1 MHPRDAGPVAV
12 ELSPATP
19 RGKAR
24 SGLAAFF
31 AHVGIAS
38 ADLDARLLVCAAC
51 GIDHAG
57 LVRDP
62 DAPLGA
68 AADALT
74 RLAGERIRRVPVFRL
89 LGRREFWGLDF
100 AISPAVLDPR
110 PDTEGVVGAVL
121 DAMGGR
127 RSEPLRLLDLG
138 TGSGAILCAL
148 LHELPGAFG
157 IGIDRSKGACRVAH
171 ANLAALG
178 LGPRGKIVCGSWGA
192 AISARFD
199 VVVSNP
205 PYIPRGDL
213 AGLDREVREHDPLAA
228 LDGGADGLEAYR
240 ELAPRLADLLQPGGV
255 AAFECGHDQGERVAG
270 LLRRSLIDVRLLH
283 DLAGL
288 DRVVVGQRAVVV
300 SEMVLQPQHLP
311 EDWT

>member
-19 RGKAR
+19 RAKAR
-24 SGLAAFF
+24 SGLAALF
-31 AHVGIAS
+31 AHRGLAS
-38 ADLDARLLVCAAC
+38 PDLDARLLVCAAC

-62 DAPLGA
+62 DVPLGA
-68 AADALT
+68 AADTLT
-74 RLAGERIRRVPVFRL
+74 KLAMRRIARVPVSRL
-89 LGRREFWGLDF
+89 LGRREFWGLDL
-100 AISPAVLDPR
+100 AVSPDVLDPR

-127 RSEPLRLLDLG
+127 RTDPLRLLDLG

-157 IGIDRSKGACRVAH
+157 VGIDRSLGACRVAR

-178 LGPRGKIVCGSWGA
+178 LAARAGIVCASWGDA
-192 AISARFD
+192 VGARFD

-213 AGLDREVREHDPLAA
+213 AGLDPEVREHDPVAA
-228 LDGGADGLEAYR
+228 LDGGADGLDAYR
-240 ELAPRLADLLQPGGV
+240 ALAPRLSDLLQPGGV
-255 AAFECGHDQGERVAG
+255 AAFECGHDQGAAVVA
-270 LLRRSLIDVRLLH
+270 LLRQNLIEVRLLR

-288 DRVVVGQRAVVV
+288 DRVVIGQRAPVA
-300 SEMVLQPQHLP
+300 
-311 EDWT
+311 